1 MAEGRI
7 LVVEDNPDIVD
18 MLKVMLGAEG
28 YDVLTASDG
37 AQALATVKEET
48 LDLVILD
55 LMLPIVD
62 GLEVCKRTREF
73 SQVPIIVLTAKT
85 GEVDKIVGL
94 NSGADDYVEKPFS
107 PGELIARI
115 RAQLRR
121 SRFSN
126 QSLPA
131 GPKIAVG
138 ELALDPGAYQVLLRG
153 EPVDCTRL
161 EFELLYA
168 LAQRPGRVLTREQL
182 LDLVWGEKEYIQPR
196 GIDVHVRRL
205 RLKIEDDAK
214 HPKRL
219 QTVHSV
225 GYKLVPA

>member
-28 YDVLTASDG
+28 YHVLTASDG
-37 AQALATVKEET
+37 AQALAVIKEEI

-55 LMLPIVD
+55 LMLPIMD
-62 GLEVCKRTREF
+62 GLEVCKKTREF
-73 SQVPIIVLTAKT
+73 SQVPIIVLTAKS

-121 SRFSN
+121 SRYGS
-126 QSLPA
+126 QAISS
-131 GPKIAVG
+131 GPPISVG
-138 ELALDPGAYQVLLRG
+138 EITLDPGAYQVLLRG
-153 EPVDCTRL
+153 KAIDCTRL

-182 LDLVWGEKEYIQPR
+182 LDLVWGEKEFIQPR
-196 GIDVHVRRL
+196 GIDVHIRRL
-205 RLKIEDDAK
+205 RLKIEDDAR

>member
-1 MAEGRI
+1 MAEGRL
-7 LVVEDNPDIVD
+7 LVVEDNQDIVD

-28 YDVLTASDG
+28 YEVLTASDG
-37 AQALATVKEET
+37 AQALATIREEQ
-48 LDLVILD
+48 LDLIILD
-55 LMLPIVD
+55 LMLPIMD
-62 GLEVCKRTREF
+62 GLEVCKRAREF
-73 SQVPIIVLTAKT
+73 SQTPIIVLTAKT

-121 SRFSN
+121 SRLAN

-131 GPKIAVG
+131 GPKITVG
-138 ELALDPGAYQVLLRG
+138 ELTLDPGAYQVTLRG
-153 EPVDCTRL
+153 EIINVTRL

-205 RLKIEDDAK
+205 RLKVEDDAR

>member
-28 YDVLTASDG
+28 YTVLTAGDG
-37 AQALATVKEET
+37 ASGLATIRSEP
-48 LDLVILD
+48 LDLVVLD
-55 LMLPIVD
+55 LMLPIMD
-62 GLEVCKRTREF
+62 GLEVCKRARET

-94 NSGADDYVEKPFS
+94 NTGADDYVEKPFS
-107 PGELIARI
+107 PGELIARV

-121 SRFSN
+121 ARYGT
-126 QSLPA
+126 PGGVE
-131 GPKIAVG
+131 GPKLVVG
-138 ELALDPGAYQVLLRG
+138 DISLDPGAYQVTLRG
-153 EPVDCTRL
+153 KVLDVTRL

-168 LAQRPGRVLTREQL
+168 LAERPGRVLTREQL
-182 LDLVWGEKEYIQPR
+182 LDLVWGEKEVIQPR

-205 RLKIEDDAK
+205 RLKVEDDPR
-214 HPKRL
+214 HPRRL

-225 GYKLVPA
+225 GYKLVP

>member
-7 LVVEDNPDIVD
+7 LIVEDNSDILD

-28 YDVLTASDG
+28 YIVLTATDG
-37 AQALATVKEET
+37 AQAMATIREES

-62 GLEVCKRTREF
+62 GLEVCKRVREF

-85 GEVDKIVGL
+85 SEVDKIVGL
-94 NSGADDYVEKPFS
+94 NTGADDYVEKPFS
-107 PGELIARI
+107 PGELIARV

-121 SRFSN
+121 S
-126 QSLPA
+126 QLATASLSSS
-131 GPKIAVG
+131 PKLTIG
-138 ELALDPGAYQVLLRG
+138 ELGLDPGAYQVTVHG
-153 EPVDCTRL
+153 KAIEVTRL

-182 LDLVWGEKEYIQPR
+182 LELVWGEKEYIQPR

-205 RLKIEDDAK
+205 RLKIEDDPR
-214 HPKRL
+214 HPRRL

>member
-7 LVVEDNPDIVD
+7 LVVEDNPDITD

-28 YDVLTASDG
+28 YEVLSAADG
-37 AQALATVKEET
+37 AQALATIKQEH

-55 LMLPIVD
+55 LMLPIMD
-62 GLEVCKRTREF
+62 GLEVCRRTREL
-73 SQVPIIVLTAKT
+73 SQVPIIILTAKT

-94 NSGADDYVEKPFS
+94 NTGADDYVEKPFS
-107 PGELIARI
+107 PGELIARV

-126 QSLPA
+126 QGA
-131 GPKIAVG
+131 GEGPKITIGNLV
-138 ELALDPGAYQVLLRG
+138 LDPSAYEVILHG
-153 EPVDCTRL
+153 KTVGCTRL
-161 EFELLYA
+161 EFELLYV

-182 LDLVWGEKEYIQPR
+182 LDMVWGEKDFIQPR
-196 GIDVHVRRL
+196 GIDVHIRRL
-205 RLKIEDDAK
+205 RLKIEDDAR
-214 HPKRL
+214 HPRRL

-225 GYKLVPA
+225 GYKLVAM

>member
-1 MAEGRI
+1 MADGRI
-7 LVVEDNPDIVD
+7 LVVEDNPDITD

-28 YDVLTASDG
+28 YEVLTAADG
-37 AQALATVKEET
+37 AQALATIKQET

-55 LMLPIVD
+55 LMLPIMD
-62 GLEVCKRTREF
+62 GLEVCKRTREL
-73 SQVPIIVLTAKT
+73 SQVPIIILTAKT

-107 PGELIARI
+107 PGELIARV

-121 SRFSN
+121 SKLQGQGGN
-126 QSLPA
+126 A
-131 GPKIAVG
+131 GPRIVVG
-138 ELALDPGAYQVLLRG
+138 DVVLDPSSFEVLLRTR
-153 EPVDCTRL
+153 PLNVTRL
-161 EFELLYA
+161 EFDLLYT

-182 LDLVWGEKEYIQPR
+182 LDIVWGEKEFIQPR
-196 GIDVHVRRL
+196 GIDVHIRRL
-205 RLKIEDDAK
+205 RLKIEDDPR

-225 GYKLVPA
+225 GYKLVAG

>member
-18 MLKVMLGAEG
+18 MLKVMLTAEG
-28 YDVLTASDG
+28 YTVLCAGDG
-37 AQALATVKEET
+37 AQAMATIREEPI
-48 LDLVILD
+48 DLIILD
-55 LMLPIVD
+55 LMLPIMD

-73 SQVPIIVLTAKT
+73 SQVPIIMLTAKT
-85 GEVDKIVGL
+85 SEVDKIVGL
-94 NSGADDYVEKPFS
+94 NTGADDYVEKPFS
-107 PGELIARI
+107 PGELFARI

-121 SRFSN
+121 SQLATAPLSSN
-126 QSLPA
+126 
-131 GPKIAVG
+131 PKITVG
-138 ELALDPGAYQVLLRG
+138 ELGLDPGAYQLTVG
-153 EPVDCTRL
+153 GKVIDVTKL

-182 LDLVWGEKEYIQPR
+182 LEIVWGEKEFIQPR

-205 RLKIEDDAK
+205 RLKIEVDPR
-214 HPKRL
+214 HPRRL

-225 GYKLVPA
+225 GYKLMPA

>member
-28 YDVLTASDG
+28 YEVLTASDG
-37 AQALATVKEET
+37 AQALATIKIEP
-48 LDLVILD
+48 LDLVVLD
-55 LMLPIVD
+55 LMLPIID
-62 GLEVCKRTREF
+62 GLEVCTRTREF

-107 PGELIARI
+107 PGELIARV

-121 SRFSN
+121 ARYVN
-126 QSLPA
+126 QSMSS
-131 GPKIAVG
+131 GPKVSVG
-138 ELALDPGAYQVLLRG
+138 DLTLDPGAYQVTLRG
-153 EPVDCTRL
+153 ESVDCTRL

-168 LAQRPGRVLTREQL
+168 LAQRPGRVLSREQL
-182 LDLVWGEKEYIQPR
+182 LEFVWGEKELIQPR

-205 RLKIEDDAK
+205 RLKIEDDPR

-225 GYKLVPA
+225 GYKLVGA

>member
-7 LVVEDNPDIVD
+7 LVVEDNPDITD

-28 YDVLTASDG
+28 YEVLTAADG
-37 AQALATVKEET
+37 AQALATIRQEP

-55 LMLPIVD
+55 LMLPIMD
-62 GLEVCKRTREF
+62 GLEVCKRTREIC
-73 SQVPIIVLTAKT
+73 QVPIIILTAKT

-107 PGELIARI
+107 PGELIARV

-121 SRFSN
+121 SRVSGGV
-126 QSLPA
+126 PG
-131 GPKIAVG
+131 GPKVTVG
-138 ELALDPGAYQVLLRG
+138 ELMLDPAAFEVRLHGRPLSV
-153 EPVDCTRL
+153 TRL
-161 EFELLYA
+161 EFDLLYT

-182 LDLVWGEKEYIQPR
+182 LDIVWGEKEFIQPR
-196 GIDVHVRRL
+196 GIDVHIRRL
-205 RLKIEDDAK
+205 RLKIEDDPR
-214 HPKRL
+214 HPRRL

-225 GYKLVPA
+225 GYKLVAS

>member
-1 MAEGRI
+1 
-7 LVVEDNPDIVD
+7 
-18 MLKVMLGAEG
+18 MLRVMLGAEG
-28 YDVLTASDG
+28 YNVLVAADG
-37 AQALATVKEET
+37 AQAMATIKEEP
-48 LDLVILD
+48 LDLIILD
-55 LMLPIVD
+55 LMLPIMD

-121 SRFSN
+121 QRLNN
-126 QSLPA
+126 QNVPT
-131 GPKIAVG
+131 GPKLTVG
-138 ELALDPGAYQVLLRG
+138 ELTLDPGAYQVTLRG
-153 EPVDCTRL
+153 EVVNVTRL
-161 EFELLYA
+161 EFELLYS

-205 RLKIEDDAK
+205 RLKIEDDAR

>member
-18 MLKVMLGAEG
+18 MLKIMLGAEG
-28 YDVLTASDG
+28 YDVLQATDG
-37 AQALATVKEET
+37 AQAMATIKAET

-55 LMLPIVD
+55 LMLPIMD
-62 GLEVCKRTREF
+62 GLEVCRRTREF
-73 SQVPIIVLTAKT
+73 SQVPIIVLTART

-121 SRFSN
+121 ARFAS
-126 QSLPA
+126 QSVSA
-131 GPKIAVG
+131 GPRLAVG
-138 ELALDPGAYQVLLRG
+138 DLVLDPGAYQVTLKG
-153 EPVDCTRL
+153 KVIDCTRL
-161 EFELLYA
+161 EFELLYT

-182 LDLVWGEKEYIQPR
+182 LDVVWGEKEFIQPR

-205 RLKIEDDAK
+205 RLKIEDD
-214 HPKRL
+214 PKRPRRL

>member
-28 YDVLTASDG
+28 YTVLTATDG
-37 AQALATVKEET
+37 AQALATLKQEP
-48 LDLVILD
+48 LDLCILD

-62 GLEVCKRTREF
+62 GLEVCRRTREF

-94 NSGADDYVEKPFS
+94 NTGADDYVEKPFS
-107 PGELIARI
+107 PGELIARV

-121 SRFSN
+121 SRFGTPAA
-126 QSLPA
+126 QA
-131 GPKIAVG
+131 GPSISVG
-138 ELALDPGAYQVLLRG
+138 ELTLDPGAYSVTLHG
-153 EPVDCTRL
+153 DVVNVTRL

-168 LAQRPGRVLTREQL
+168 LAQRPGRVLTREQI

-196 GIDVHVRRL
+196 GIDVHIRRL
-205 RLKIEDDAK
+205 RMKIEDDPR

-225 GYKLVPA
+225 GYKLVAL

>member
-28 YDVLTASDG
+28 YTVLTATDG
-37 AQALATVKEET
+37 AQALATIKHEP
-48 LDLVILD
+48 LDLIILD

-62 GLEVCKRTREF
+62 GLEVCRKTRDV
-73 SQVPIIVLTAKT
+73 SDVPIIVLTAKT

-94 NSGADDYVEKPFS
+94 NTGADDYVEKPFS
-107 PGELIARI
+107 PGELIARV

-121 SRFSN
+121 ARIGTHGA
-126 QSLPA
+126 A
-131 GPKIAVG
+131 GGPTLTVG
-138 ELALDPGAYQVLLRG
+138 DLTLDPGGYSVLLRG
-153 EPVDCTRL
+153 KPLSITRL

-168 LAQRPGRVLTREQL
+168 LAQRPGRVLSREQL
-182 LDLVWGEKEYIQPR
+182 LGMVWGGREFIQPR
-196 GIDVHVRRL
+196 GIDVHIRRL
-205 RLKIEDDAK
+205 RMKIEDDPH
-214 HPKRL
+214 HPRRL

-225 GYKLVPA
+225 GYKLVAT